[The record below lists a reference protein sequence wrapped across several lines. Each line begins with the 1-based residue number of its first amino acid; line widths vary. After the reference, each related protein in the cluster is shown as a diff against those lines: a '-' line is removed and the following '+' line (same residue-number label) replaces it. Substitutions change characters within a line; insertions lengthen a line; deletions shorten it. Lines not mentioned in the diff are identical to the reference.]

1 MKIRNKAQH
10 ADALKRI
17 EKLMNH
23 KAVKELDELSIAVSE
38 YEEKRWPTTP
48 TTENENETTS

>member
-17 EKLMNH
+17 EKLMGH

-48 TTENENETTS
+48 TTENNDETTS